1 MHKAEK
7 LRVVYP
13 KVSQRLK
20 REGTYVQLRLT
31 HIMLWQKPTQ
41 HCKAIFLQL
50 KNKLKKKKSD
60 PGNTKDIPKERNFRN
75 GRRCIYQDNGIEEK
89 RKMNRSK
96 AASGEI
102 FVLFKIIKK
111 ETPMSLIVADIL
123 KYKKMSE

>member
-1 MHKAEK
+1 MNKAEK

-20 REGTYVQLRLT
+20 REGTYIQLRLT
-31 HIMLWQKPTQ
+31 CIMVWQKPTQ

-50 KNKLKKKKSD
+50 KNKFKKN
-60 PGNTKDIPKERNFRN
+60 PENTKDIPKERNFRN

-89 RKMNRSK
+89 RKMKGSK

-102 FVLFKIIKK
+102 FVLLKIIKK
-111 ETPMSLIVADIL
+111 
-123 KYKKMSE
+123 

>member
-50 KNKLKKKKSD
+50 KNKLKKKKKVIQGIQKTFQRRETS
-60 PGNTKDIPKERNFRN
+60 GMGEGAYTKI
-75 GRRCIYQDNGIEEK
+75 
-89 RKMNRSK
+89 M
-96 AASGEI
+96 A
-102 FVLFKIIKK
+102 
-111 ETPMSLIVADIL
+111 
-123 KYKKMSE
+123 